1 MEDIRFSLSPSSKC
15 HTLLLNILLCV
26 NLMYKYV
33 QVRLEIISNWF
44 RNLNKYS
51 DFLLFQC
58 MHHNIMPIL
67 HYCLN
72 GITSTSQSSVSM
84 KIRVKKVSSVNE
96 NMINITLVWTQKL
109 ETIYG

>member
-15 HTLLLNILLCV
+15 CTLLLNILLCV

-67 HYCLN
+67 NYCLN
-72 GITSTSQSSVSM
+72 GITSTSQSLVSR

-96 NMINITLVWTQKL
+96 NMINIPLVWTQKL